1 MALPL
6 WCAERERTRLKRWV
20 FRRPQN
26 TRVITQRF
34 LCENGNARSEF
45 MQREFKVKVKEFK
58 TQLRVS
64 ISENYTEADTARL
77 EERQE

>member
-1 MALPL
+1 
-6 WCAERERTRLKRWV
+6 
-20 FRRPQN
+20 
-26 TRVITQRF
+26 
-34 LCENGNARSEF
+34 